1 MRREVFYTRRQKE
14 AVRFCRSA
22 SLAGEK
28 FGLTAAEFR
37 CTIIKKTE
45 VLMSLLDEMGG
56 SLEDWVDDPDQ
67 LREDYIE
74 DNDIDEEDIDD
85 IGDDEL
91 FDDYIDREGLN

>member
-1 MRREVFYTRRQKE
+1 
-14 AVRFCRSA
+14 
-22 SLAGEK
+22 
-28 FGLTAAEFR
+28 
-37 CTIIKKTE
+37 
-45 VLMSLLDEMGG
+45 MSLLDEMGG

-91 FDDYIDREGLN
+91 FDGWWEEGWGDAFVTKNLIFFSSLVIMRRRFL

>member
-1 MRREVFYTRRQKE
+1 
-14 AVRFCRSA
+14 
-22 SLAGEK
+22 
-28 FGLTAAEFR
+28 
-37 CTIIKKTE
+37 
-45 VLMSLLDEMGG
+45 MSLLDEMGG

-91 FDDYIDREGLN
+91 FDDYIDTFVPAACHFRILSL